1 MKTRTL
7 ELADDWGLDIVEITR
22 GRNGYPEGLY
32 KAVARFDYFE
42 NAEDFADK
50 VNGEVV
56 LLSRR
61 DGHQLW
67 TNNGRAYE
75 GIERAKFIDE
85 DRYEVFEDELEFEEW
100 CVGEIDHR
108 MDMGFNL
115 FEFRDKIDQM
125 CDTYEEIR
133 TAHRSEITIVDTR
146 NYTYE
151 TTDKYVTEIH
161 DEDVTTYMIAVVDYE
176 TDEDETNEEEED

>member
-1 MKTRTL
+1 MKTRT
-7 ELADDWGLDIVEITR
+7 EEKAYEDGLNFVEITQ
-22 GRNGYPEGLY
+22 GMNGYPEGLY
-32 KAVARFDYFE
+32 KAIAGFDYFE
-42 NAEDFADK
+42 NAEDFAEQ

-61 DGHQLW
+61 DGHALY

-85 DRYEVFEDELEFEEW
+85 DKYEVFDSELDFEEW

-115 FEFRDKIDQM
+115 FEFRDMINQM
-125 CDTYEEIR
+125 CDTYEDIR
-133 TAHRSEITIVDTR
+133 TRHRSEIAIVDTR
-146 NYTYE
+146 DYSCE

-161 DEDVTTYMIAVVDYE
+161 DEDVTTYMIAVVDHE
-176 TDEDETNEEEED
+176 TDEDEIEEEDED